1 MKPIQKGLTLLEL
14 MATVS
19 IVGILVFLAV
29 PHYQDYI
36 RKGAYNEIML
46 SMEAVQKAVIAC
58 YGGATD
64 LNRCDSAE
72 KLGIQLPGAMGDKA
86 GIEISAGTAV
96 ITAIPKAKRGI
107 EPADSCMLTP
117 TVNNQALVW
126 SFSGACVS
134 KGWVKS

>member
-1 MKPIQKGLTLLEL
+1 MKRIQKGLTLLEL

-29 PHYQDYI
+29 PRYQDD
-36 RKGAYNEIML
+36 
-46 SMEAVQKAVIAC
+46 S
-58 YGGATD
+58 
-64 LNRCDSAE
+64 RCDSAE
-72 KLGIQLPGAMGDKA
+72 ELGIQLPGALGDKA

-96 ITAIPKAKRGI
+96 ITAIPKANRGI
-107 EPADSCMLTP
+107 EPADSCTLTP
-117 TVNNQALVW
+117 TVNNQTLVW

>member
-1 MKPIQKGLTLLEL
+1 MKRIQKGLTLLEL

-29 PHYQDYI
+29 PRYQDDI
-36 RKGAYNEIML
+36 RKRAYSEITFG
-46 SMEAVQKAVIAC
+46 MEAVQKAVIAC
-58 YGGATD
+58 YGGVTD
-64 LNRCDSAE
+64 LSRCDSAE
-72 KLGIQLPGAMGDKA
+72 ELGIQLPGALGDKA

-96 ITAIPKAKRGI
+96 ITAIPKANRGI
-107 EPADSCMLTP
+107 EPADSCTLTP
-117 TVNNQALVW
+117 TVNNQTLVW

>member
-1 MKPIQKGLTLLEL
+1 MKRIQKGLTLLEL

-19 IVGILVFLAV
+19 IVGVVGYLAV

-36 RKGAYNEIML
+36 RNSAYSEVTL
-46 SMEAVQKAVIAC
+46 GMEAVQKAVIAC

-64 LNRCDSAE
+64 LSRCDSAE

-86 GIEISAGTAV
+86 GIELGAVTAV
-96 ITAIPKAKRGI
+96 ITATPRANRGI
-107 EPADSCMLTP
+107 EPADSCALTP
-117 TVNNQALVW
+117 TVNNQTLVW
-126 SFSGACVS
+126 SFSGACVN

>member
-1 MKPIQKGLTLLEL
+1 MKRIQKGLTLLEL

-29 PHYQDYI
+29 PRYQDYI
-36 RKGAYNEIML
+36 RKGAYSEVTL
-46 SMEAVQKAVIAC
+46 GMEAVQKAVIAC

-64 LNRCDSAE
+64 LSRCDSAE

-107 EPADSCMLTP
+107 EPADSCTLTP
-117 TVNNQALVW
+117 TVNNQTLVW